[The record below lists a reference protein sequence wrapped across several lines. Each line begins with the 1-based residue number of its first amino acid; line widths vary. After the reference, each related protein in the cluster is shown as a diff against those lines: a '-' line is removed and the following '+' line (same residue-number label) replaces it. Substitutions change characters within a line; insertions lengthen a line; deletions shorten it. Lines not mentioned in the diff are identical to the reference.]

1 MSSHFEKFKKLH
13 QANHLFVLPNAWDA
27 RSAQLFQENAFPAIG
42 TSSAAVAAS
51 LGYEDGEGML
61 FSNYLLIIKRIL
73 ASVHVPV
80 TVDMEM
86 GYGKTNEQIFANMQQ
101 LAELGVAGINIED
114 PEIIQSKRSLKNAAV
129 FAKTIE
135 YSKNGLAAKNLSLFI
150 NIRCDT
156 YILHVKD
163 APKETISR
171 LKTYETT
178 GADGIFLPCISRE
191 EDINEAVNNTKLPIN
206 VMCIPGLPDF
216 DTLNKLGVK
225 RASMGPFLFNK
236 TYKKA
241 GELAQKVIEK
251 ANFSSIL

>member
-86 GYGKTNEQIFANMQQ
+86 GYGKTNEQILQTC
-101 LAELGVAGINIED
+101 
-114 PEIIQSKRSLKNAAV
+114 SSW
-129 FAKTIE
+129 
-135 YSKNGLAAKNLSLFI
+135 
-150 NIRCDT
+150 
-156 YILHVKD
+156 
-163 APKETISR
+163 
-171 LKTYETT
+171 
-178 GADGIFLPCISRE
+178 
-191 EDINEAVNNTKLPIN
+191 
-206 VMCIPGLPDF
+206 
-216 DTLNKLGVK
+216 LNW
-225 RASMGPFLFNK
+225 A
-236 TYKKA
+236 
-241 GELAQKVIEK
+241 
-251 ANFSSIL
+251 